1 MLAYI
6 PRYANLISDKF
17 PPWLCMYTII
27 RGNSSKNRPAREQQ
41 TSLQLDWQLNNRQ
54 RYKPTGK
61 QPNDGGTNRPAT
73 HASNSAVVA
82 TDDQK
87 DNSTKTAIHSVLEQ
101 IQEIWHDTVSRLVW
115 LQS

>member
-73 HASNSAVVA
+73 HASNSGSGNKRSERQLDQDSNDNTQCAR
-82 TDDQK
+82 TD
-87 DNSTKTAIHSVLEQ
+87 
-101 IQEIWHDTVSRLVW
+101 SRDLA
-115 LQS
+115 